1 MGLIFY
7 ILARTTGRSIE
18 DINPQR
24 CWATSVLKI
33 RHRNRTSEIVYKDIE
48 RAGANCQGD
57 VWGSQR
63 DSQHGATDIQFLLE
77 KC

>member
-1 MGLIFY
+1 MGFIFY
-7 ILARTTGRSIE
+7 ILARTTGHSIE

-24 CWATSVLKI
+24 CWATSVLEI
-33 RHRNRTSEIVYKDIE
+33 RHRHTTSEIVYTDIE

-57 VWGSQR
+57 VWGSQG
-63 DSQHGATDIQFLLE
+63 DSQYGATDIQFLLE